1 MKNID
6 ALRLAEELGE
16 TARRVQLAILAIEG
30 LEISKNDIA
39 PISELLLK
47 VKREIEGAA
56 GKIHPPKSDDE
67 FHENPEKAV

>member
-6 ALRLAEELGE
+6 ALTLAEELGE

-47 VKREIEGAA
+47 VKREIEATA
-56 GKIHPPKSDDE
+56 DEIHPPKSDDE
-67 FHENPEKAV
+67 SRRHSEEAV